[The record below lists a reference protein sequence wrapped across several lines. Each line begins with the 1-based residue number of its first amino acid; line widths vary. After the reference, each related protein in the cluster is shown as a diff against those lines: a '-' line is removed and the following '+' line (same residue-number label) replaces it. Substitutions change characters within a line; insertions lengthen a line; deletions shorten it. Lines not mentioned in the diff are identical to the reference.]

1 MEELLSLYKEWKGE
15 EAKLCVR
22 LKGAGSNREYYR
34 LTSLDGETVIG
45 VKGTSAQENEAF
57 IYLSGHF
64 DKQGIPVPKVL
75 GVSGDSMCYL
85 QTDLGDISLFDAIR
99 EGREKGGDY
108 SNEEGA
114 LLARVI
120 RLLPKIQFEGA
131 KGLDATRCYP
141 QMEFNKT
148 GVMFDLN
155 YFKYCFLKP
164 SGVEFNE
171 VELEKAF
178 REFAKNL
185 IPEHNTTFM
194 YRDFQAR
201 NVMLYHGEPYFI
213 DFQGGRRGPIQY
225 DLVSFLWQASAH
237 YPYKLRDFLM
247 QLYFEELEKYM
258 EVDRQEFGIMMMGFE
273 ALRLMQVLGAYGYR
287 GYFERKPH
295 FLQSIPAAMENL
307 EHLLE
312 DGALLW
318 IVPKYLMEI
327 LSDLV
332 EKYNA
337 TKHAK
342 ASVSKYDGAGS
353 LVVDVYSFAYP
364 KGIPADESGNGGGYV
379 FDCRAIHNPGRY
391 DEYKPLTGLDAPV
404 MRFLEENGEVLTFLS
419 HVYELADAH
428 AARYIKRGFTH
439 LQFAFGCTGGRHRS
453 VYCAQHV
460 AEHLHEKFGIEVR
473 IHHREQNIESLLAAV
488 K

>member
-1 MEELLSLYKEWKGE
+1 MEELLSLYKKWKGE
-15 EAKLCVR
+15 EAKDCVR

-34 LTSLDGETVIG
+34 LTSMAGETVIG
-45 VKGTSAQENEAF
+45 VKGTSMEENEAF

-64 DKQGIPVPKVL
+64 DERGIPVPRVL
-75 GVSGDSMCYL
+75 AVSEDSLYYL
-85 QTDLGDISLFDAIR
+85 QTDLGEVSLFDAIR

-114 LLARVI
+114 LLAKVI

-131 KGLDATRCYP
+131 KGLDATHCYP
-141 QMEFNKT
+141 QREFDET
-148 GVMFDLN
+148 GILFDLN

-171 VELEKAF
+171 VKLEDAF
-178 REFAKNL
+178 KEFARKL
-185 IPEHNTTFM
+185 VSEHNHTFM

-201 NVMLYHGEPYFI
+201 NVMLCDGEPYFI
-213 DFQGGRRGPIQY
+213 DFQGGRLGPIQY

-237 YPYKLRDFLM
+237 YPCKLRDFLM
-247 QLYFEELEKYM
+247 QLYFEELEKYTK
-258 EVDRQEFGIMMMGFE
+258 VDRQEFLIKMLGIE
-273 ALRLMQVLGAYGYR
+273 ALRFMQVLGAYGYR

-295 FLQSIPAAMENL
+295 FLQSIPAAIQNL
-307 EHLLE
+307 EQLLQ

-318 IVPKYLMEI
+318 IVPEYLIDVLHELVDKYTA
-327 LSDLV
+327 SR
-332 EKYNA
+332 
-337 TKHAK
+337 TAK
-342 ASVSKYDGAGS
+342 ASVSKYDGAGT
-353 LVVDVYSFAYP
+353 LIVDVYSFAYP
-364 KGIPADESGNGGGYV
+364 KGIPADDSGNGGGYV

-473 IHHREQNIESLLAAV
+473 IHHREQKIESTLPAN
-488 K
+488 